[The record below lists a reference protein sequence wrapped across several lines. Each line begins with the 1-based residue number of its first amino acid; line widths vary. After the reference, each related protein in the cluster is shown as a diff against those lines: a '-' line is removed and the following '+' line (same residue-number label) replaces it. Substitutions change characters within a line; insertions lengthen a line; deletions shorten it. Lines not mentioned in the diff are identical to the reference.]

1 MQQRSRFLFSFTLLV
16 HVSKSVAHL
25 ETGKSSSQALKNVPA
40 HLSHRKL
47 QWNEAGSDRKAE
59 LLRAAGD
66 RSPHCHKRRLCK
78 LQVRLVET
86 FVFYRG
92 PQFLLCALCQQ
103 SVIELSDPRYF
114 LLSLL
119 QRACNIGQIF
129 HSKATEFY
137 YDYVTGHRFHLHWPT
152 VLPATASDVLKL
164 VSLLILTMWMQ
175 PV

>member
-1 MQQRSRFLFSFTLLV
+1 MQQRSRFLFSFTLFV

-25 ETGKSSSQALKNVPA
+25 ETGKSSSQALKNIPA

-47 QWNEAGSDRKAE
+47 QWNAAGSDRKAE

-78 LQVRLVET
+78 LQIHLVET
-86 FVFYRG
+86 FVFDRG
-92 PQFLLCALCQQ
+92 PQFLLCAWCQQ
-103 SVIELSDPRYF
+103 SVMELSDPKYL
-114 LLSLL
+114 LLSLP
-119 QRACNIGQIF
+119 QHACNIGQIS

-137 YDYVTGHRFHLHWPT
+137 YDYVTGQRFHLHWST
-152 VLPATASDVLKL
+152 LLPATASDVPKL
-164 VSLLILTMWMQ
+164 VSLLISTMWMQ